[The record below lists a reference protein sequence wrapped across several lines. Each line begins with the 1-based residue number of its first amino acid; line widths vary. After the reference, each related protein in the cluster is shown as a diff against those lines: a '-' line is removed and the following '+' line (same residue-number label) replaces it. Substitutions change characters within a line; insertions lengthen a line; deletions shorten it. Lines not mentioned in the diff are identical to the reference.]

1 MATVID
7 EIMLRHGDDD
17 GDKAEVVLAKAVA
30 MVVLFLASLVFG
42 LLPMLLAKKFN
53 MISDD
58 ESASEI
64 KNSNKVVVALLSF
77 GGGVL
82 LCTTFQHLLPEVG
95 ANIMELQEDGDLP
108 ELAFHLESLLMCLGF
123 FTMYFAE
130 ELVQLYL
137 RKRSGRSAK
146 KHSDAM
152 LVRTLSIRHSIINNN
167 RLPTIST
174 SDLIAKDPEKSLDTV
189 STIMSQNGSEHQ
201 HKGHGHSHNHCH
213 VPVADTDEDPVIASL
228 RGLLIVLAL
237 SIHELFEGLA
247 VGLESS
253 ASNVWYMFAA
263 VSAHKLV
270 IAFCVGVELVSAR
283 TRPFLSFIYTLTFA
297 AVSPIG
303 IGIGLALVGGSGAS
317 ASGLTSVILQGLA
330 SGTLLYVVFFEIL
343 QRDRA
348 GFLQLGMAI
357 VGFALMFGLQFV
369 APHDHSHGHGHEHDH
384 DDHDHL

>member
-1 MATVID
+1 
-7 EIMLRHGDDD
+7 
-17 GDKAEVVLAKAVA
+17 
-30 MVVLFLASLVFG
+30 
-42 LLPMLLAKKFN
+42 
-53 MISDD
+53 
-58 ESASEI
+58 
-64 KNSNKVVVALLSF
+64 
-77 GGGVL
+77 
-82 LCTTFQHLLPEVG
+82 
-95 ANIMELQEDGDLP
+95 
-108 ELAFHLESLLMCLGF
+108 MCLGF

-137 RKRSGRSAK
+137 RRRSGRTTK
-146 KHSDAM
+146 KHSDTM

-189 STIMSQNGSEHQ
+189 STIMSQNGNDHQ
-201 HKGHGHSHNHCH
+201 HKGHTHQHNHNHCH
-213 VPVADTDEDPVIASL
+213 LPVAEADEDPVIASL

-369 APHDHSHGHGHEHDH
+369 GKNFITV
-384 DDHDHL
+384 LL